1 MKFFKLLVAVVAGMT
16 LTVATVNTAEAS
28 RTKHVRTT
36 KQVRRNA
43 KKRTAKKRVA
53 VKKQVKRV
61 KAKKQVK
68 RPYNKPQAARPN
80 YAYVLTQGRG
90 HVINLTNTGRTEN
103 LYRVA
108 VQEYQRTTSY
118 YMALNP
124 HQTWTIK
131 KPRLF
136 CVTVRR
142 VSKADEK
149 RNADPRNHYIP
160 LGIRSTEKTLW
171 SRQN

>member
-1 MKFFKLLVAVVAGMT
+1 MKLLKLLVVVVAGMT
-16 LTVATVNTAEAS
+16 LTVATVNTVKAS
-28 RTKHVRTT
+28 QTKHVRAT
-36 KQVRRNA
+36 KRVR
-43 KKRTAKKRVA
+43 RTAKKRATKKRVT

-68 RPYNKPQAARPN
+68 RPYNKPQAN
-80 YAYVLTQGRG
+80 AYILTQGRG

-108 VQEYQRTTSY
+108 VQEYQHTTSY

-142 VSKADEK
+142 ISKADEK

-171 SRQN
+171 SR